1 MQQFIAQYIF
11 ICAMYLFHR
20 KIAQRMIAS
29 PEYFNETMFLIDALF
44 SGTKAFLWKTRAVNL
59 MLSYKDQR
67 HV

>member
-1 MQQFIAQYIF
+1 MQQFLAQYLF
-11 ICAMYLFHR
+11 ICTMYLFHG

-29 PEYFNETMFLIDALF
+29 PEYFSETMFLIDALF
-44 SGTKAFLWKTRAVNL
+44 SQTKAFLWKTRAINL